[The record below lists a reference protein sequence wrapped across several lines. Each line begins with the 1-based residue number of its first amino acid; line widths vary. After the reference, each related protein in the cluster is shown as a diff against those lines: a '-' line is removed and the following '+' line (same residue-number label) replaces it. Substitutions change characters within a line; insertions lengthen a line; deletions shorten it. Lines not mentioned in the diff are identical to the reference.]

1 MPFHGKQQ
9 VPSYWW
15 DYIYTERVAEIF
27 GIEDYYAVS
36 DDPLAIQVQSDRE
49 DLPVVAILII
59 KDGDAENQ
67 ISIAEKLIKDL
78 NEGRVTI

>member
-1 MPFHGKQQ
+1 MSFQGKQQ

-15 DYIYTERVAEIF
+15 DYIYVDRIADLF
-27 GIEDYYAVS
+27 SIEDYYA
-36 DDPLAIQVQSDRE
+36 DTEEPLGIQVQSDRE
-49 DLPVVAILII
+49 DIPVVAILII
-59 KDGDAENQ
+59 KDGDAERQ